1 MTRLF
6 SAMAMT
12 MGCVLLPAL
21 PVQAASEASAMVSGL
36 TFTLVDLTPDDGV
49 APSFS
54 FVKASGSTSASLTL
68 KDDALLEKSAWSASS
83 RGTYSFTRDEWL
95 SITHAQAHFSAADQ
109 TLFVS
114 GEASGPGMSFNAA
127 ATTGVNLVYYYPS
140 APVNLSLAAN
150 SALLIDVHY
159 ELTAS
164 ASHPSACGYSSCPST
179 EKAGARLMS
188 SLVYGYQDTEGWID
202 RQDNQMRTL
211 QASAQGAFST
221 VYYAYDPALGYS
233 VPVTTI
239 IPAVE
244 EHKRQPGVLRTVFT
258 NSSDDTQSA
267 AWLVSVSVGGTATT
281 AAVPEVG
288 TFWMCALGLAGTV
301 LMRRRRV
308 RPRLPAV

>member
-1 MTRLF
+1 MNRLF
-6 SAMAMT
+6 PAMAMAVA
-12 MGCVLLPAL
+12 CSLWPAQ
-21 PVQAASEASAMVSGL
+21 PVQAASEASATVSGL

-54 FVKASGSTSASLTL
+54 FMKASGNTSTLLSL
-68 KDDALLEKSAWSASS
+68 KDDALLEKSAWSAAS
-83 RGTYSFTRDEWL
+83 RGTYSFARDEWL
-95 SITHAQAHFSAADQ
+95 SIAHAQAHVSAADQ

-114 GEASGPGMSFNAA
+114 GEASGPGTSFNATL
-127 ATTGVNLVYYYPS
+127 TTGVNLVYYYPS

-164 ASHPSACGYSSCPST
+164 ASHPSACSDSSCPSA

-188 SLVYGYQDTEGWID
+188 SLVYGYQDSEGWID

-211 QASAQGAFST
+211 QALARGAFPA
-221 VYYAYDPALGYS
+221 VYYAYDPVLGYS
-233 VPVTTI
+233 VPVTTV

-244 EHKRQPGVLRTVFT
+244 DHKQQSGALRTVFT

-267 AWLVSVSVGGTATT
+267 AWQVSISAWGTAST

-288 TFWMCALGLAGTV
+288 TAWMCALGLAVMT
-301 LMRRRRV
+301 LMRRQRT
-308 RPRLPAV
+308 PGALL